1 MPAATVARTSTVADD
16 PTKDGW
22 ETEAANERI
31 GTQLGLLKNWLTG
44 KDRTMEQAVAF
55 MDPDCE
61 GLTRP
66 GQEAEPRY
74 SDGVFAV
81 RYSAADRPGSR
92 FRGMEAAVATV
103 GSLRRGQ
110 ETHVA
115 AKVTGIRASA
125 GGWETDVKL
134 QVDELWNAGR
144 RQLNTTCQM
153 VWSKA
158 DPPML
163 KRVEFGTW
171 EEVTTPRAFADC
183 TEALFAGNASWRE
196 HLALGTDHWTA
207 RIESILGMDVN
218 GQNGVTLGDINGDGL
233 DDFYLTQQGGLPN
246 RMFLRQADGS
256 LKDITVESGA
266 GWLDDA
272 HAALLVDLDNDGDQ
286 DLVTGT
292 RDGVL
297 IQANDGT
304 GKFAVKAAK
313 LTPTGPPYGLSAAD
327 YDQDGDLDIFAACYF
342 QRQTVAKNYTLAR
355 PVPYYDA
362 ENGAQDVLL
371 RNDGDW
377 RFTDAAEA
385 CGIVE
390 NKFSYAPSWED
401 YDDDGDMD
409 LYVAND
415 FGSNRLWRNDRTA
428 EGTVIFTEV
437 AVLAGVQDTAAGM
450 SSAWGDADNDGHM
463 DLYAGNMFSSAGNRI
478 AFQEKFQSTASAG
491 ERQLFQRHARGNS
504 LFRNGGAGKFDDISE
519 AGGVTLGRWAW
530 SSRFGDLNNDGLSD
544 LYVANGYITQ
554 EDPHDL

>member
-1 MPAATVARTSTVADD
+1 MNAEWSAEWTS
-16 PTKDGW
+16 
-22 ETEAANERI
+22 E
-31 GTQLGLLKNWLTG
+31 
-44 KDRTMEQAVAF
+44 
-55 MDPDCE
+55 
-61 GLTRP
+61 
-66 GQEAEPRY
+66 Y
-74 SDGVFAV
+74 
-81 RYSAADRPGSR
+81 
-92 FRGMEAAVATV
+92 
-103 GSLRRGQ
+103 
-110 ETHVA
+110 
-115 AKVTGIRASA
+115 
-125 GGWETDVKL
+125 KL
-134 QVDELWNAGR
+134 A
-144 RQLNTTCQM
+144 
-153 VWSKA
+153 
-158 DPPML
+158 ML
-163 KRVEFGTW
+163 DMSSWT
-171 EEVTTPRAFADC
+171 EVTMARGFIDC
-183 TEALFAGNASWRE
+183 TEALFAGNESWRE

-246 RMFLRQADGS
+246 RMFLRQAGGS
-256 LKDITVESGA
+256 LKDVTAESGA

-342 QRQTVAKNYTLAR
+342 QRQTAAKNYTLAR

-371 RNDGDW
+371 RNDGNW
-377 RFTDAAEA
+377 YFTDAAKA

-401 YDDDGDMD
+401 IDDDGDMD

-415 FGSNRLWRNDRTA
+415 FGSNRLWRNDRTP

-437 AVLAGVQDTAAGM
+437 AAPAGVQDTAAGM
-450 SSAWGDADNDGHM
+450 SSAWGDADNDGRM
-463 DLYAGNMFSSAGNRI
+463 DLYVGNMFSSAGNRI
-478 AFQEKFQSTASAG
+478 AFQEKFHRSASAG

-519 AGGVTLGRWAW
+519 AAGVTLGRWAW
-530 SSRFGDLNNDGLSD
+530 SSRFGDLNNDGLPD